1 MDEKPIEPIDPDQPR
16 YQLRN
21 RTTTVSSS
29 SSQVTTMSHAN
40 LQAIVGC
47 MAEGR
52 SEKEVADASQ
62 GGSPLKE
69 CSSFPQ
75 YWRWNEI
82 IKVQVQR

>member
-1 MDEKPIEPIDPDQPR
+1 MEPIDPDQPR

-40 LQAIVGC
+40 LQTIVGC

-52 SEKEVADASQ
+52 SEKEAADASQ
-62 GGSPLKE
+62 GGSL
-69 CSSFPQ
+69 PQ
-75 YWRWNEI
+75 GMLQFSPVLEMERDS
-82 IKVQVQR
+82 QGAT